1 MSDVLWTA
9 ADARTATGGQ
19 GSEIWQASGVVLD
32 SRAVRPGDLFVALK
46 GERVDGH
53 DYVAQAL
60 AKGAAAALVERRP
73 DGLGA
78 DAPLLVVKNAL
89 DGLRA
94 LGRAARA
101 RSSAKIAA
109 VTGSVGKTGTKE
121 MLARVLARQAATYA
135 SAGNLNSES
144 GAPLALARLP
154 ADARYAVLE
163 LGMNKPGEIRANAAI
178 VRPHVAVVTTV
189 EAVHLEYFGSIE
201 AIADA
206 KAEIFEGLVPGGAA
220 ILNRDNPQ
228 FERLADLALAHGARI
243 LSFGEHEKAD
253 ARATK
258 IVVKEH
264 CACIAATVEGE
275 SVAYKIAMPGR
286 HWALNSLAVLL
297 AVKALGADLG
307 LAAVELAQ
315 AAPLRGRGERRHIR
329 FPVGRFLLVDE
340 SYNASPVATKAAIE
354 SFASASVGARGR
366 RIAVLGDMR
375 ELGPTAKE
383 LHAALAPAL
392 VAAKIDRVFTCGPL
406 MRALHEALPAG
417 MCGGHATDSTA
428 VAPLIAGTVRAGDA
442 VLVKGSLGSRMAVVV
457 DALEALDCGEAG
469 EAAD

>member
-9 ADARTATGGQ
+9 ADAKAATGGE
-19 GSEIWQASGVVLD
+19 GPETWQASGIALD
-32 SRAVRPGDLFVALK
+32 SRSVRQGDLFVALK

-60 AKGAAAALVERRP
+60 ANGAAAAMVERWP
-73 DGLGA
+73 HVIGPE
-78 DAPLLVVKNAL
+78 APLLVVKNAL

-94 LGRAARA
+94 LGRAARS

-121 MLARVLARQAATYA
+121 MLARVLARQAKTYA

-154 ADARYAVLE
+154 EDARYAVLE
-163 LGMNKPGEIRANAAI
+163 LGMNKPGEIRANTAI
-178 VRPHVAVVTTV
+178 VRPHVALVTTV
-189 EAVHLEYFGSIE
+189 EAVHLEFFGSIE

-228 FERLADLALAHGARI
+228 FERLADRALSFGARI
-243 LSFGEHEKAD
+243 LTFGEHEMAN

-264 CACIAATVEGE
+264 CACIAANVEGE

-286 HWALNSLAVLL
+286 HWAINSLAVLL
-297 AVKALGADLG
+297 AAKALGADLA

-315 AAPLRGRGERRHIR
+315 AGPLRGRGERRHIR

-354 SFASASVGARGR
+354 SFASAPVGSRGR

-375 ELGPTAKE
+375 ELGPTAKA
-383 LHAALAPAL
+383 LHEALAPAI

-406 MRALHEALPAG
+406 MRALHDALPPAIR
-417 MCGGHATDSTA
+417 GGHAADSVA
-428 VAPLIAGTVRAGDA
+428 VAPLVAGTARAGDA
-442 VLVKGSLGSRMAVVV
+442 ILVKGSLGSRMAVVV
-457 DALEALDCGEAG
+457 EALEALDCGEAG